1 MKKRKMVIAII
12 SLSIILVLGIAYAWF
27 SFYQEGVNRKLV
39 GGDIYLS
46 LTDGTETINLQNVF
60 PETAQE
66 ARDVTR
72 HVAGTATNNTL
83 TFTVEGENN
92 SEKTI
97 YYEILLNYGDELEST
112 YKRFYDRHIVFDLIE
127 IGANN
132 EETYLV
138 NAQSFE
144 NFNRTRIWVDSIAAN
159 GGTIDKTYKLRMW
172 LSDNILV
179 SDTSDQA
186 DYKETGED
194 ALNNH
199 YASVKIGVYGDF
211 KFKSNTKL
219 YDTIISDA
227 VMDNVR
233 STYVNSD
240 AGINFNAISSDTNGK
255 GLYKRAGTENDDYPI
270 YYYRGAVDNNNV
282 FFANKCWKIVRT
294 TDTGGIKLI
303 YAGDNTGTS
312 DAPICNNTTG
322 ATTTIMNAPFHDRYQ
337 LPAYVGYMYGD
348 VYEWTNAKEA
358 TGAYFGTGFNYENGV
373 YSLKGAKVGID
384 NTHHYTC
391 NLTTADGTC
400 SNIRYYYYYNSDY
413 GDNHA
418 ELYMYITLTDG
429 DSVLDALEKM
439 QKNTNNSNAKTQI
452 DNWYALNMRN
462 YTDRLE
468 DTIWCNDRG
477 IYQLGGWNES
487 GGGLTSYLYFNG
499 VKRRD
504 STKIPSL
511 ECENK
516 NDSFTVNNKKGNKML
531 TYPVALITSDEIMLA
546 GGKAA
551 ENTSYYLYTGNVH
564 WSLSPY
570 YFSIGYANEFRVNS
584 SGDLGNDYVGYS
596 FGLRPSVSLMRGI
609 TIDSGNGTSNNPY
622 KIS

>member
-1 MKKRKMVIAII
+1 MEKKRKTIILTVIITAIVIA
-12 SLSIILVLGIAYAWF
+12 LLGAAYAWYMHYEET
-27 SFYQEGVNRKLV
+27 SSRELV
-39 GGDIYLS
+39 GGNIYLKLNDGADQVN
-46 LTDGTETINLQNVF
+46 LTSVM

-66 ARDVTR
+66 ARS
-72 HVAGTATNNTL
+72 HATDDNSFTFTL
-83 TFTVEGENN
+83 TGTNGSSDAV
-92 SEKTI
+92 
-97 YYEILLNYGDELEST
+97 YYDILLNHGDDKAG
-112 YKRFYDRHIVFDLIE
+112 YQRFTDNDLVFDLIE
-127 IGANN
+127 LDANGD
-132 EETYLV
+132 EITPYLV
-138 NAQSFE
+138 DAKSYGNL
-144 NFNRTRIWVDSIAAN
+144 NKTRIYVGSVA
-159 GGTIDKTYKLRMW
+159 GGVTINKTYKLRMW
-172 LSDNILV
+172 LSDKVLV
-179 SDTSDQA
+179 SDTDPNRSYYA
-186 DYKETGED
+186 TGDE
-194 ALNNH
+194 AFRLH
-199 YASVKIGVYGDF
+199 YASIKIGVYADF
-211 KFKSNTKL
+211 TDRRNMDL
-219 YDTIISDA
+219 YNIITADA

-240 AGINFNAISSDTNGK
+240 TGIDFNAISSDTNGK
-255 GLYKRAGTENDDYPI
+255 GIYKRAGTENDEYPI
-270 YYYRGAVDNNNV
+270 YYYRGAVTNNNV
-282 FFANKCWKIVRT
+282 YFANKCWKIVRT

-551 ENTSYYLYTGNVH
+551 ENTSYYLYTGNYQ
-564 WSLSPY
+564 WSLSPSH
-570 YFSIGYANEFRVNS
+570 FSLYSALEFDVDS
-584 SGDLGNDYVGYS
+584 SGALNNYRVPGS
-596 FGLRPSVSLMRGI
+596 FGLRPSVSLRLGTVI
-609 TIDSGNGTSNNPY
+609 TKGNGSSSNPY
-622 KIS
+622 VIGNAY